1 MLGIMFHMKSG
12 SDQWSDSDMSF
23 RFFVIWLEYESDEVN
38 QLGILL
44 VRSTRSRLRFKISR
58 CAVLKDEGRC
68 RFAQSAQT
76 TLPIFCPVVST
87 RRS

>member
-1 MLGIMFHMKSG
+1 MKSG

-23 RFFVIWLEYESDEVN
+23 RFFVIWLEYDEEN
-38 QLGILL
+38 GLPQLL
-44 VRSTRSRLRFKISR
+44 VRSTRSRLRLKMSR
-58 CAVLKDEGRC
+58 CTEVKDEGRC

-76 TLPIFCPVVST
+76 TFPIFCPVVST